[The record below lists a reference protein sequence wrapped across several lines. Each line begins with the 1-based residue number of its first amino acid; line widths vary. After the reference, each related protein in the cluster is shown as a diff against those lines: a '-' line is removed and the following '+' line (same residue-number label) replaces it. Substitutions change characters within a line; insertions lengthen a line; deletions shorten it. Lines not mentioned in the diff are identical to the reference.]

1 MADPGNGSDAGTRLI
16 LYAGKGG
23 VGKTTVAAATAVRAA
38 ELGHRTLVVSTDIAH
53 SLGDVLDTRLEAE
66 PRQVAERLY
75 AQEINP
81 LEEVR
86 RTWGK
91 VQDQLSDLL
100 REEGVSQV
108 QAEELALLPGM
119 EDISA
124 LVQIE
129 RKTKSGLYDC
139 VVVDAAPTGE
149 TVRLL
154 SMPESFQWYASRL
167 QDWRARL
174 SRFAGPLI
182 RGALPDLNVVDSLG
196 KLATRVKQLRK
207 ALTDPHRS
215 SYRIVLTPDRMVL
228 REALRAE
235 TYLNIFDYPIDAV
248 LINRVMSEVEKGNS
262 YLDALVARQ
271 EQIAGEI
278 RAAFATLPVFGVDL
292 TAEEP
297 VGLPA
302 LARLA
307 QHAFGELDP
316 TGVLHVGPTQKV
328 ESSGDGYTL
337 SIPMPNVELE
347 KLSLMKQGDSLYVN
361 VGTFRRE
368 IPLPWALAAL
378 EPGTARIRDGML
390 EIPFVASQQPAEP
403 APDET

>member
-1 MADPGNGSDAGTRLI
+1 MPENSPVPAAKTRLI

-23 VGKTTVAAATAVRAA
+23 VGKTTVAAASAVRAA
-38 ELGHRTLVVSTDIAH
+38 ELGHRTLIVSTDIAH
-53 SLGDVLDTRLEAE
+53 SLGDVVDATLGAE
-66 PRQVAERLY
+66 PLQIAKNLD

-81 LEEVR
+81 LEEIR

-91 VQDQLSDLL
+91 VQDQLADLL
-100 REEGVSQV
+100 RQEGVSDV

-129 RKTKSGLYDC
+129 RKTKSGHYDC

-154 SMPESFQWYASRL
+154 SMPESFQWYAKRL

-174 SRFAGPLI
+174 SRYAGPFL

-196 KLATRVKQLRK
+196 KIATRVRHLRK
-207 ALTDPHRS
+207 VLTDPMLS

-235 TYLNIFDYPIDAV
+235 TYLNIFEYPIDAV
-248 LINRVMSEVEKGNS
+248 VVNRMMESVDQSNS
-262 YLDALVARQ
+262 YLDALLARQ
-271 EQIAGEI
+271 QRITGEI
-278 RAAFATLPVFGVDL
+278 RSAFATLPIFEVPF

-297 VGLPA
+297 IGLQA
-302 LARLA
+302 LSDLARRT
-307 QHAFGELDP
+307 FGDRDP
-316 TGVLHVGPTQKV
+316 TEVMHVGPTQKV
-328 ESSGDGYTL
+328 EHGEEGYVL

-347 KLSLMKQGDSLYVN
+347 KLALMKEGDSLYVS

-378 EPGTARIRDGML
+378 EPGTARIHDGML
-390 EIPFVASQQPAEP
+390 QIPFSTGER
-403 APDET
+403 